1 MSDDLINQL
10 TLNCLISKHQL
21 EKLNKKIKESTE
33 NNRKTDTEI
42 YGQRITQLFN
52 DLLVN
57 EPPTRLLQEVK
68 IGFDF
73 FIDKCIYYFKAV
85 DNNELLE
92 KERVD
97 DDDDSTSNII
107 QDDIDYEREEREIE
121 KGHYEEHT
129 GSNDDDNKDNNHND
143 NDNDNDDDDD
153 DNNNN
158 DNDNNNDN
166 ELVQNDIKPPVIVR
180 NKYYKK
186 TNLIKVD
193 NIPLDWFQ
201 NVRENYK
208 KNQIIPR
215 KKI

>member
-21 EKLNKKIKESTE
+21 EKLNKKIKESAE
-33 NNRKTDTEI
+33 NSRKTDTEI

-121 KGHYEEHT
+121 KGNYEEHT
-129 GSNDDDNKDNNHND
+129 GSNDDDNDDD
-143 NDNDNDDDDD
+143 NDND
-153 DNNNN
+153 
-158 DNDNNNDN
+158 NDN

-180 NKYYKK
+180 NKNYKK
-186 TNLIKVD
+186 TNSIKVD

-201 NVRENYK
+201 NVREKYK

>member
-33 NNRKTDTEI
+33 NSRKTNTEI

-97 DDDDSTSNII
+97 DDDDSTCL
-107 QDDIDYEREEREIE
+107 DDISGIE
-121 KGHYEEHT
+121 PDCECQD
-129 GSNDDDNKDNNHND
+129 SAPANVN
-143 NDNDNDDDDD
+143 
-153 DNNNN
+153 
-158 DNDNNNDN
+158 
-166 ELVQNDIKPPVIVR
+166 L
-180 NKYYKK
+180 YY
-186 TNLIKVD
+186 
-193 NIPLDWFQ
+193 
-201 NVRENYK
+201 
-208 KNQIIPR
+208 
-215 KKI
+215 

>member
-21 EKLNKKIKESTE
+21 EKLNKKIKESAE
-33 NNRKTDTEI
+33 NSRKTNTEI

-57 EPPTRLLQEVK
+57 EPPTRLLHEVK

-97 DDDDSTSNII
+97 DDDDDSTSNII

-121 KGHYEEHT
+121 KGNYEEHT
-129 GSNDDDNKDNNHND
+129 GSNDDDND
-143 NDNDNDDDDD
+143 NDNDNDDNNEDEDNDND
-153 DNNNN
+153 DNNEDEDN
-158 DNDNNNDN
+158 DNDD
-166 ELVQNDIKPPVIVR
+166 ELVQNDIKPPVIIR
-180 NKYYKK
+180 NKYY
-186 TNLIKVD
+186 TPL
-193 NIPLDWFQ
+193 NI
-201 NVRENYK
+201 
-208 KNQIIPR
+208 
-215 KKI
+215 

>member
-33 NNRKTDTEI
+33 NSRKTNTEI

-121 KGHYEEHT
+121 KGNYEEHT
-129 GSNDDDNKDNNHND
+129 GSNDDDDDDNNDD
-143 NDNDNDDDDD
+143 NDNDNDD
-153 DNNNN
+153 
-158 DNDNNNDN
+158 NDN
-166 ELVQNDIKPPVIVR
+166 ELVQNDIKSPVIVR

-186 TNLIKVD
+186 TNSIKVD

-201 NVRENYK
+201 NVREKYK

>member
-97 DDDDSTSNII
+97 DDDSTSNII

-121 KGHYEEHT
+121 KGNYEEHT
-129 GSNDDDNKDNNHND
+129 GSNDDDNDDDNNND
-143 NDNDNDDDDD
+143 NDNDNDDDD
-153 DNNNN
+153 NN
-158 DNDNNNDN
+158 DNDNDNDDNNDN

-193 NIPLDWFQ
+193 KDWFQ

>member
-21 EKLNKKIKESTE
+21 EKLNKKIKESAE
-33 NNRKTDTEI
+33 NSRKTDTEI

-121 KGHYEEHT
+121 KGNYEEHT
-129 GSNDDDNKDNNHND
+129 GSNDDDND

-153 DNNNN
+153 D
-158 DNDNNNDN
+158 DNDN
-166 ELVQNDIKPPVIVR
+166 ELVQNDIKQPVIVR

-186 TNLIKVD
+186 TNSIKVD

>member
-21 EKLNKKIKESTE
+21 EKLNKKIKESAE
-33 NNRKTDTEI
+33 NSRKTDTEI

-121 KGHYEEHT
+121 KGNYEEHT
-129 GSNDDDNKDNNHND
+129 GSNDDDNDD
-143 NDNDNDDDDD
+143 DNDNDDDDD
-153 DNNNN
+153 D
-158 DNDNNNDN
+158 DNDN
-166 ELVQNDIKPPVIVR
+166 ELVQNDIKQPVIVR

-186 TNLIKVD
+186 TNSIKVD

>member
-33 NNRKTDTEI
+33 NSRKTNTEI

-121 KGHYEEHT
+121 KGNYEEHT
-129 GSNDDDNKDNNHND
+129 GSNDD
-143 NDNDNDDDDD
+143 NDNDNDD
-153 DNNNN
+153 
-158 DNDNNNDN
+158 NNDN
-166 ELVQNDIKPPVIVR
+166 ELVQNNIKPPVIVR

-186 TNLIKVD
+186 RNSIEVE

>member
-21 EKLNKKIKESTE
+21 EKLNKKIKESAE
-33 NNRKTDTEI
+33 NSRKTDTEI

-97 DDDDSTSNII
+97 DDDDDDDSTNNII

-121 KGHYEEHT
+121 KGNYEEHT
-129 GSNDDDNKDNNHND
+129 GSNDDDNDDD
-143 NDNDNDDDDD
+143 NDNDNYDDNDD
-153 DNNNN
+153 DN
-158 DNDNNNDN
+158 DNDNDN

-180 NKYYKK
+180 NKNYKK
-186 TNLIKVD
+186 TNSIKVD

-201 NVRENYK
+201 NVREKYK

>member
-33 NNRKTDTEI
+33 NSRKTNTEI

-97 DDDDSTSNII
+97 DDDDDSTSNII

-121 KGHYEEHT
+121 KGNYEEHT
-129 GSNDDDNKDNNHND
+129 GSNDDDNDDDNDNYDDNDDD
-143 NDNDNDDDDD
+143 NDND
-153 DNNNN
+153 
-158 DNDNNNDN
+158 NDN

-180 NKYYKK
+180 NKNYKK
-186 TNLIKVD
+186 TNSIKVD

-201 NVRENYK
+201 NVREKYK